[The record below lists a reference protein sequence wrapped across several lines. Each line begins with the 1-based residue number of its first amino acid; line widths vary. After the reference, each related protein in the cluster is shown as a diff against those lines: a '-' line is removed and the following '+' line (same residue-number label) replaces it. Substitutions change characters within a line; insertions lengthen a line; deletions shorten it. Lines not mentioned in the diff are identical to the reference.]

1 MSSKPIEVN
10 GDSGM
15 DARSQEHRSRRLIE
29 AVDRASQRVAE
40 WPDWKRSAVCYRVA
54 AGTATPPK
62 NGTQSVKK
70 DSSGGSE

>member
-40 WPDWKRSAVCYRVA
+40 WPEWKRSAVCYRVA
-54 AGTATPPK
+54 APPK

-70 DSSGGSE
+70 DSSDGSK